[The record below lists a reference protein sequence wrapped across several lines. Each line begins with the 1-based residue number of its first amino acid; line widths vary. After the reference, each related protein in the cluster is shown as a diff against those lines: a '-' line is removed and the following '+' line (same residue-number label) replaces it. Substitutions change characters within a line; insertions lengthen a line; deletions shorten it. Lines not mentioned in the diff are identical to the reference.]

1 MPRPT
6 PVRARPRSFPAPVV
20 LSVALSVA
28 VCVAAAG
35 ADDWP
40 QWRGPDRAGAAA
52 GPPLIAEAPPAGLVP
67 VWAVDLSEATGESVD
82 GGWASPVVADG
93 RVFLAVAG
101 RVKKGGVELPE
112 PKFPDLTDEQEAA
125 LSPEAL
131 AEYTRNRREESL
143 ERRKAAFT
151 GREALHAFDAAT
163 GERLWTDA
171 RDAPVTR
178 FPQSSTP
185 AVAGDL
191 IVRLSGD
198 RVLRAAN
205 AADGAARWETRLP
218 GEFDSEQ
225 ISSSPAVRDGRI
237 YLLAGRLF
245 AVNLADGAVVWE
257 NPEVA
262 GTHSSPAVW
271 GNEAGDGGAVVV
283 VNVDD
288 GATVGVDAA
297 DGRELWRLTDT
308 GAARSSPVL
317 AGDRLLTF
325 GGSRKGGLR
334 CYELSRDEPKPLWKY
349 QKLSDPGA
357 SPVVGGGLVLAAGDR
372 RLDCVNLED
381 GAPRWTTRLD
391 LANPRYTSPVAVLND
406 DGGGAGLYTFGR
418 VLAFDWT
425 GEAFRPRF
433 DLAAGPGGLA
443 KTEARWREEL
453 NLTADAPEDAKRFD
467 REVTRR
473 GLLPCASP
481 AVVGGRVYLRLN
493 GRLACYELAE

>member
-6 PVRARPRSFPAPVV
+6 PAR
-20 LSVALSVA
+20 LALLLA
-28 VCVAAAG
+28 TAATGAAG

-40 QWRGPDRAGAAA
+40 QWRGPGPRRGGRRPAADRRG
-52 GPPLIAEAPPAGLVP
+52 PPAGLVP
-67 VWAVDLSEATGESVD
+67 VWAVDLSEATGESAD
-82 GGWASPVVADG
+82 GGWASPVVAGG

-101 RVKKGGVELPE
+101 RVKKEGVELPE
-112 PKFPDLTDEQEAA
+112 PRFPNLTDEQEAA
-125 LSPEAL
+125 LSPDAL
-131 AEYTRNRREESL
+131 GEYTRNRREESL

-163 GERLWTDA
+163 GSHLWTDA
-171 RDAPVTR
+171 RDAPITR

-191 IVRLSGD
+191 VVRLGGD
-198 RVLRAAN
+198 RVLRAVT
-205 AADGAARWETRLP
+205 AADGAERWETRLP

-225 ISSSPAVRDGRI
+225 ISSSPAVHDGRI
-237 YLLAGRLF
+237 YVLAGRLF
-245 AVNLADGAVVWE
+245 AVGLADGTVLWE

-271 GNEAGDGGAVVV
+271 GNEATGGGPVVI
-283 VNVDD
+283 VNVD
-288 GATVGVDAA
+288 GGSTVGVDAA
-297 DGRELWRLTDT
+297 DGRELWRLTET

-334 CYELSRDEPKPLWKY
+334 CYELSREEPNPLWEY

-372 RLDCVNLED
+372 RLDCVSLED
-381 GAPRWTTRLD
+381 GSPRWTTRLD
-391 LANPRYTSPVAVLND
+391 LANPRYTSPVAVLGEG
-406 DGGGAGLYTFGR
+406 GGGAGLYTFGR

-453 NLTADAPEDAKRFD
+453 NLTADVPEDVGRFD

-493 GRLACYELAE
+493 GRLACYDLAE